1 MANIQKVKFE
11 MTINF
16 EIMPYESEAQRIER
30 VKKMFSKNPFVV
42 FGQSYQIE
50 AEILPSISF
59 NQISLSLQ
67 NGENTQ

>member
-1 MANIQKVKFE
+1 MANIQKVRFE

-16 EIMPYESEAQRIER
+16 ETIPYESKAKRIER
-30 VKKMFSKNPFVV
+30 VKKMFSKNQFVV

-50 AEILPSISF
+50 AEILPSIFS
-59 NQISLSLQ
+59 NQVLTK

>member
-1 MANIQKVKFE
+1 
-11 MTINF
+11 
-16 EIMPYESEAQRIER
+16 MPYESEAQRIER

-59 NQISLSLQ
+59 NQISLNLQ